1 MKEQIK
7 FKHKDEVE
15 NIMTQQILISQLSN
29 GITYRDTEDMDDYE
43 RLFVLKKLMA
53 LKKEELD
60 AKAEAFKNMGK

>member
-53 LKKEELD
+53 L
-60 AKAEAFKNMGK
+60 

>member
-1 MKEQIK
+1 
-7 FKHKDEVE
+7 
-15 NIMTQQILISQLSN
+15 MTQQILISQLSS
-29 GITYRDTEDMDDYE
+29 GITYRDTEEMDNYE